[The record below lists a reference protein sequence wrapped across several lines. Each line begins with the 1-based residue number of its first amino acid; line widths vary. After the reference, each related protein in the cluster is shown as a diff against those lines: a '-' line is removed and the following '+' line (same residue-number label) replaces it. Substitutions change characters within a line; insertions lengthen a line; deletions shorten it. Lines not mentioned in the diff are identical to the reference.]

1 MRRLTGHLAKARLIH
16 RTNGERGAVAVITAV
31 SLVVLLLAAAIA
43 IDVGLM
49 AVIVVAAF
57 VILGPKINS
66 LFNGLNF
73 GTAKTAA
80 E

>member
-1 MRRLTGHLAKARLIH
+1 MLPILVTLQYVADTKNSIVDRLTREEK
-16 RTNGERGAVAVITAV
+16 GATAV
-31 SLVVLLLAAAIA
+31 EYGLI
-43 IDVGLM
+43 VGLM

>member
-1 MRRLTGHLAKARLIH
+1 MLPILVTLQYVADAKNSIVDRLTREEK
-16 RTNGERGAVAVITAV
+16 GATAV
-31 SLVVLLLAAAIA
+31 EYGLI
-43 IDVGLM
+43 VGLM